1 VGPSVVVAGAIMV
14 GAVVT
19 VVIADRV
26 ALGAVRIAPSEARR

>member
-1 VGPSVVVAGAIMV
+1 
-14 GAVVT
+14 VVT